1 MRWLKEETERA
12 VKEGRA
18 GPEMLRT
25 VGPGPWD
32 HDEAFWSSPYDSGV
46 HLPRPLV
53 TPWHLDCPRS
63 RECAAVADET
73 FEWELEDD
81 ITFPG

>member
-1 MRWLKEETERA
+1 MKEETERA

-32 HDEAFWSSPYDSGV
+32 HDEAFWSSPYDS
-46 HLPRPLV
+46 
-53 TPWHLDCPRS
+53 
-63 RECAAVADET
+63 DET
-73 FEWELEDD
+73 FEWELEEEEVNY
-81 ITFPG
+81 PGLL